1 MVSSMVEPRPVSAVA
16 ARPVGGAVPVSRS
29 RRVSAR
35 SSHLSAAGC
44 QHGQQI
50 IVGQSGPVDAG
61 QHGCQP
67 GTGRHLG
74 QLIEHMYNLDPPTDK
89 TNEVHSG
96 FSSVAQ
102 EPDRGGHD
110 ERSRWWTMYGI
121 VDVDGFRDHFRSDHS
136 EH

>member
-1 MVSSMVEPRPVSAVA
+1 MARPMVSSMVEPRPVSAVA

-44 QHGQQI
+44 QHPQQI
-50 IVGQSGPVDAG
+50 IVGP
-61 QHGCQP
+61 
-67 GTGRHLG
+67 
-74 QLIEHMYNLDPPTDK
+74 LIEHMYNLDPLTDK